1 MHSTPKSEL
10 PPRSWLFAPG
20 HSEKLLHKV
29 FDAGADIVILDLED
43 AVPPE
48 FKDRARALVAEVAA
62 AKPCWVRVNRP
73 QTDLCALDLGALV
86 GKAQGLRLPKVESAA
101 DVAWTVDRA
110 ARIALDCTIETAR
123 GVVAATEIAAAEGC
137 SSLSYGGADL
147 ASDLGVSGTDRAT
160 LFARSAIVVAS
171 RAAGRW
177 PPSDGVYTH
186 IYDDDGLR
194 AETVSSRELGFFGK
208 SAIHPRQIP
217 IIHEAF
223 LPTAAEVA
231 WAEQV
236 IAAFEASRGAATAL
250 PNGEFVDLAVV
261 NRARNLRFRAVK
273 SSHARLERGA
283 VIKVD

>member
-1 MHSTPKSEL
+1 M
-10 PPRSWLFAPG
+10 FAPG
-20 HSEKLLHKV
+20 HNEKLLQRV
-29 FDAGADIVILDLED
+29 FDAGADVVLLDLED

-48 FKDRARALVAEVAA
+48 FKGRARALVAEVASA
-62 AKPCWVRVNRP
+62 RPCWVRVNRP
-73 QTDLCALDLGALV
+73 QTDLCELDLAALI

-110 ARIALDCTIETAR
+110 PSIALDCTIETAR

-137 SSLSYGGADL
+137 HSLAYGGADL
-147 ASDLGVSGTDRAT
+147 AADLGASGTDRAT

-171 RAAGRW
+171 RAAGRC

-186 IYDDDGLR
+186 VYDDDGLR
-194 AETVSSRELGFFGK
+194 AEIVSSRELGFFGK
-208 SAIHPRQIP
+208 SAIHPQQIP

-223 LPTAAEVA
+223 LPSTAEVA

-236 IAAFEASRGAATAL
+236 IAAFKASGGAATAL

-261 NRARNLRFRAVK
+261 NRARNLRFRGVK
-273 SSHARLERGA
+273 SS
-283 VIKVD
+283 